1 MGMPFGRDGRKS
13 LTRVSSR
20 SVRFLLV
27 ISQCN
32 CSHKTCVVKKIALSP
47 KPGASYF
54 FRSVRLYQTRLLS
67 FVFVVQVSF
76 ATRLKH

>member
-1 MGMPFGRDGRKS
+1 MEMPLGRDGRKS
-13 LTRVSSR
+13 LTRVSRR

-32 CSHKTCVVKKIALSP
+32 CSHKICVVKKIALSP

-54 FRSVRLYQTRLLS
+54 FRRVRLYRTRIPS
-67 FVFVVQVSF
+67 FVS
-76 ATRLKH
+76 RLQPV